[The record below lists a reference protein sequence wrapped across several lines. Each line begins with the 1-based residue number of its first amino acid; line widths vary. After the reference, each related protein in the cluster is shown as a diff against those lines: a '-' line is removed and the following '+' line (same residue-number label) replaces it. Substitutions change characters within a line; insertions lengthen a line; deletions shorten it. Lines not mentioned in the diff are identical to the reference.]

1 MTGSLCRKA
10 GGSALCYKHGGSALV
25 FKGVLPGDVV
35 VVVTSSRAQVGPI
48 NSCGNIHDVEVTLG
62 NSSGLGSVSVSVAP
76 VTASLSGSTESVGC
90 AYPEENPP
98 VTLKVVAV
106 QASTGKSYTTT
117 KSIANVAT
125 GSFSVSLSWSGKTLS
140 GVS

>member
-1 MTGSLCRKA
+1 MTGS
-10 GGSALCYKHGGSALV
+10 LCYKHGGSALCRKHGGTNLV
-25 FKGVLPGDVV
+25 FKGALPGDVV
-35 VVVTSSRAQVGPI
+35 VIVTSSRSQVGPI
-48 NSCGNIHDVEVTLG
+48 NTCGNIHDVEVSLG
-62 NSSGLGSVSVSVAP
+62 TSSGLGSVSVSVAP
-76 VTASLSGSTESVGC
+76 LTASLSGSTESVGC
-90 AYPEENPP
+90 EYPEENPP

-106 QASTGKSYTTT
+106 QASTGRSYTTT

>member
-76 VTASLSGSTESVGC
+76 GAASLSGSTESVGC

-106 QASTGKSYTTT
+106 QASTGRSYTTS
-117 KSIANVAT
+117 KSISNVAI
-125 GSFSVSLSWSGKTLS
+125 GSFSVGLSWSGKTLA

>member
-10 GGSALCYKHGGSALV
+10 GGTALCRKAGGTALV
-25 FKGVLPGDVV
+25 YKGVLPGNVV
-35 VVVTSSRAQVGPI
+35 VVVTASRSQVGPI
-48 NSCGNIHDVEVTLG
+48 NSCGNVHDVKVSLDAADG
-62 NSSGLGSVSVSVAP
+62 IGSVSVSAAP
-76 VTASLSGSTESVGC
+76 GAASLSGSTESVGC

-106 QASTGKSYTTT
+106 QASTGRSYTAS

-125 GSFSVSLSWSGKTLS
+125 GSFAVNLSWSGKTLA
-140 GVS
+140 GVG